1 MARKIIGVVIGLAV
15 WLAIALIAGLIIRAT
30 WPAYV
35 SVAETMAF
43 TLPMMIARLSI
54 SVVATIAM
62 GFVVARI
69 TQSQIARLMPGIILL
84 VLFIPEHVMIWDK
97 FPIWYHLWFLTTLV
111 PLTYLGNVMASN
123 AMRQRSLAAS

>member
-1 MARKIIGVVIGLAV
+1 MGVVIGLAV

-111 PLTYLGNVMASN
+111 PLTYLGNVIASN
-123 AMRQRSLAAS
+123 AMRQRSLIAA